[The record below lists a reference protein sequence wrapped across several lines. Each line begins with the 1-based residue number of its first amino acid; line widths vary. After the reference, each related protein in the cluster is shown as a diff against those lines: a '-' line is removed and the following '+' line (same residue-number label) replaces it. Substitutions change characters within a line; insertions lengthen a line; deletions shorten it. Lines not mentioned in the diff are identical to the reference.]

1 MNARIPLAPS
11 PATWL
16 QRPGLAGGI
25 DQDGGRAAELLGH
38 GFGSVEFGSVTA
50 QPLPGH
56 NVGVAALVQ
65 ALKNALAAA
74 PQSAPQGRAPCAVG
88 IGLGV
93 PAAVA
98 LEHVAAQW
106 LAGFAAAAEVA
117 HYVSLNLSAR
127 AHQRLLEPAGLAVLG
142 AAFVAVA
149 TLRDQTHQLGRE
161 GQHGAVR
168 LAIKLPGTHPGA
180 STAAA
185 LALAAGID
193 QLTVV
198 LPDTGERWACLSALR
213 QQVGAGPDLVAVGG
227 IRCRADV
234 DRARACGASGV
245 QVHRLFTAQGAQC
258 LQELIQPTCSDGDA
272 DS

>member
-213 QQVGAGPDLVAVGG
+213 QQVGPGPDLVAVGG

-234 DRARACGASGV
+234 DRARASGV

-258 LQELIQPTCSDGDA
+258 LQGLMQATCGAGGA